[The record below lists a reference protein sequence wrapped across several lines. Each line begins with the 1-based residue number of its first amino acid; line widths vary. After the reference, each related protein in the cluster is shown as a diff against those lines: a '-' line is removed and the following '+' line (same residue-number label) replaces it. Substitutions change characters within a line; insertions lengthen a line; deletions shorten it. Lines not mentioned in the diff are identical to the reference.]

1 MTHLHWISWIKE
13 NFFVFTLVYW
23 WIFVAQWRTCS
34 HQDVFEF
41 NSQFTT
47 FLLGVL
53 SFALDILLPAIK
65 NTCFIS
71 FFHWASLTKLWI
83 CSLLTQLEAASTLP
97 KRRVNAEVRFD
108 SKFVCNGRLARSS
121 LLRGKC
127 ANPVGL
133 QCRPHT
139 VPDRKSIRGP
149 LRCPGRVRQ
158 WAQYHSLHRQQ
169 RPGVRHKY

>member
-1 MTHLHWISWIKE
+1 MTPLHWISWIKE
-13 NFFVFTLVYW
+13 NVFVFAWIYW
-23 WIFVAQWRTCS
+23 GSSWLSGEPVHIK
-34 HQDVFEF
+34 
-41 NSQFTT
+41 T
-47 FLLGVL
+47 FWSLNPDLRPPLGVL
-53 SFALDILLPAIK
+53 SSALKILCHL
-65 NTCFIS
+65 NTCVIS
-71 FFHWASLTKLWI
+71 FFHWASLTELWI
-83 CSLLTQLEAASTLP
+83 CSPLTRPCRAASTLP

-108 SKFVCNGRLARSS
+108 WKLVCNGRLSRSS

-127 ANPVGL
+127 AHPVGL

-139 VPDRKSIRGP
+139 GPDRRPFTGP